1 MENSNT
7 EAAWHYHNGTKHPH
21 GKLMGKLHTY
31 NPAFRPNPYKVY
43 KDLQTTVLPLDKSPT
58 NTSALIAISSNV
70 KQEGKNLVPDLNTL
84 ARILYFSCGITKTI
98 NYPRLGNVEFRA
110 AACTGALFHIEIYV
124 VCGNLPGLSAGVYHF
139 DPKNMNLE
147 LLRKGEYR
155 RVLINASSNNIAI
168 QHAPL
173 ILIYSD
179 VFTRNTIK
187 YQTREYRHAF
197 WDCGTIIANTLA
209 ISSAHKLPAKV
220 ILGYVDD
227 LVNSLID
234 LNTEKEVS
242 LALVPIGFTNEDP
255 IQEIPVIPSLNLK
268 TEPLSNYDF
277 DDQEIQK
284 IHQTSSLASGREV
297 KDWLGVTPKIK
308 IPFPGENPISLD
320 PFKEDKIPPVS
331 LEQVIIRRGSA
342 REFSPEPISFQQLST
357 ILYYSTMGVPTDFL
371 EPYGSSLINLYL
383 IINAVD
389 GLQSGSYFY
398 NREQNI
404 LELLKGGKFRQ
415 TAGYLG
421 LDQDLPADGSVA
433 VFFMTDLEIVLQR
446 FGNRGYRAAQLEA
459 SILGGRFYLTSY
471 AQNLGATGLT
481 FYDDAVTEFFSPHA
495 KDKSVMFM
503 VVLGKKRSQIIT
515 K

>member
-1 MENSNT
+1 
-7 EAAWHYHNGTKHPH
+7 
-21 GKLMGKLHTY
+21 MGKLHTY
-31 NPAFRPNPYKVY
+31 DPAFRPNPYKVY
-43 KDLQTTVLPLDKSPT
+43 KDIQSTVLPLDKSPS
-58 NTSALIAISSNV
+58 TSALIAISRNIE
-70 KQEGKNLVPDLNTL
+70 QEVEQIVPDLNDL
-84 ARILYFSCGITKTI
+84 VRILYFSCGITKTI
-98 NYPRLGNVEFRA
+98 NYSRLGDVEFRA
-110 AACTGALFHIEIYV
+110 AACTGALYHIEIYL
-124 VCGNLPGLSAGVYHF
+124 VCGNLPGLDAGVYHF
-139 DPKNMNLE
+139 DPKYMKVE
-147 LLRKGEYR
+147 LLRKGDYR
-155 RVLINASSNNIAI
+155 RVLINASSNNIEI

-209 ISSAHKLPAKV
+209 ISSAHKMPAKV

-227 LVNSLID
+227 LVNSLLD

-242 LALVPIGFTNEDP
+242 LALVPIGFTKEAAA
-255 IQEIPVIPSLNLK
+255 QEIPVIPSLNLK

-284 IHQTSSLASGREV
+284 IHQASSLTSGREV
-297 KDWLGVTPKIK
+297 KEWLGVSPKIK
-308 IPFPGENPISLD
+308 IPSPMENPISLD
-320 PFKEDKIPPVS
+320 PFKENKIPSAS
-331 LEQVIIRRGSA
+331 LERIIIRRGSA
-342 REFSPEPISFQQLST
+342 REFSREPISFQQLST
-357 ILYYSTMGVPTDFL
+357 VLYYSTIGVSADFL
-371 EPYGSSLINLYL
+371 EPYGCSLINLYL

-398 NREQNI
+398 HREQNK
-404 LELLKGGKFRQ
+404 LELLKGGEFRQ

-433 VFFMTDLEIVLQR
+433 VFFMTDLEKVLKG

-459 SILGGRFYLTSY
+459 SILGGKFYLASY
-471 AQNLGATGLT
+471 AQNVRVTGLT

-503 VVLGKKRSQIIT
+503 VVLGKKKS
-515 K
+515 

>member
-1 MENSNT
+1 LNNDIDAT
-7 EAAWHYHNGTKHPH
+7 WHYHDGTKHPH
-21 GKLMGKLHTY
+21 GKLIGKLHTY
-31 NPAFRPNPYKVY
+31 DPAFRPNPYKVY
-43 KDLQTTVLPLDKSPT
+43 KDLQTTVLPLDKSSST
-58 NTSALIAISSNV
+58 LALLAISRDI
-70 KQEGKNLVPDLNTL
+70 KQEGKNLVPDLKTL

-110 AACTGALFHIEIYV
+110 AACTGALFHIEIYL
-124 VCGNLPGLSAGVYHF
+124 VCGNLPGLDAGVYHF
-139 DPKNMNLE
+139 DPKNMKLE
-147 LLRKGEYR
+147 LLRKGDYR

-168 QHAPL
+168 KHAPL

-209 ISSAHKLPAKV
+209 ICSAHKLPTRI

-234 LNTEKEVS
+234 LNKEKEVS
-242 LALVPIGFTNEDP
+242 LALVPIGFTKEAP
-255 IQEIPVIPSLNLK
+255 TQEIPVISSLNLK

-284 IHQTSSLASGREV
+284 IHQASSLTSGREI
-297 KDWLGVTPKIK
+297 KDWLGNTPKIK
-308 IPFPGENPISLD
+308 IPSPKENPISLD
-320 PFKEDKIPPVS
+320 PFKQDKIPPAS
-331 LEQVIIRRGSA
+331 LEQVIIRRGSS
-342 REFSPEPISFQQLST
+342 REFSREPISFQQLST
-357 ILYYSTMGVPTDFL
+357 ILYYSTMGVPADFL

-389 GLQSGSYFY
+389 GLHSGSYFY
-398 NREQNI
+398 HREQNK
-404 LELLKGGKFRQ
+404 LELLKDGSFRQ
-415 TAGYLG
+415 TAGHLG

-433 VFFMTDLEIVLQR
+433 VFFMTDLEKVLKG

-459 SILGGRFYLTSY
+459 SMLGGKFYLASY
-471 AQNLGATGLT
+471 AQNVGVTGLT

-503 VVLGKKRSQIIT
+503 VVLGKKRSRI
-515 K
+515 

>member
-1 MENSNT
+1 MNNDIDAS
-7 EAAWHYHNGTKHPH
+7 WHYHNGTKHPH
-21 GKLMGKLHTY
+21 GRLMGKLHTY
-31 NPAFRPNPYKVY
+31 DPAFRPNPYKVY
-43 KDLQTTVLPLDKSPT
+43 KDIQSTVLPLDKSPS
-58 NTSALIAISSNV
+58 TSALIAISRNIE
-70 KQEGKNLVPDLNTL
+70 QEVEQIVPDLNDL
-84 ARILYFSCGITKTI
+84 VRILYFSCGITKTI
-98 NYPRLGNVEFRA
+98 NYSRLGDVEFRA
-110 AACTGALFHIEIYV
+110 AACTGALYHIEIYL
-124 VCGNLPGLSAGVYHF
+124 VCGNLPGLDAGVYHF
-139 DPKNMNLE
+139 DPKYMKVE
-147 LLRKGEYR
+147 LLRKGDYR
-155 RVLINASSNNIAI
+155 RVLINASSNNIEI

-209 ISSAHKLPAKV
+209 ISSAHKMPAKV

-227 LVNSLID
+227 LVNSLLD

-242 LALVPIGFTNEDP
+242 LALVPIGFTKEAAA
-255 IQEIPVIPSLNLK
+255 QEIPVIPSLNLK

-284 IHQTSSLASGREV
+284 IHQASSLTSGREV
-297 KDWLGVTPKIK
+297 KEWLGVSPKIK
-308 IPFPGENPISLD
+308 IPSPMENPISLD
-320 PFKEDKIPPVS
+320 PFKENKIPSAS
-331 LEQVIIRRGSA
+331 LERIIIRRGSA
-342 REFSPEPISFQQLST
+342 REFSREPISFQQLST
-357 ILYYSTMGVPTDFL
+357 VLYYSTIGVSADFL
-371 EPYGSSLINLYL
+371 EPYGCSLINLYL

-398 NREQNI
+398 HREQNK
-404 LELLKGGKFRQ
+404 LELLKGGEFRQ

-433 VFFMTDLEIVLQR
+433 VFFMTDLEKVLKG

-459 SILGGRFYLTSY
+459 SILGGKFYLASY
-471 AQNLGATGLT
+471 AQNVRVTGLT

-503 VVLGKKRSQIIT
+503 VVLGKKKS
-515 K
+515 

>member
-1 MENSNT
+1 LNNDIDAT
-7 EAAWHYHNGTKHPH
+7 WHYHNGTKHPN
-21 GKLMGKLHTY
+21 GKLIGKLHTY
-31 NPAFRPNPYKVY
+31 DPAFRPNPYKVY
-43 KDLQTTVLPLDKSPT
+43 KDLQTTVLPLDKSQMT
-58 NTSALIAISSNV
+58 TSALISISRNI
-70 KQEGKNLVPDLNTL
+70 KQEGKNLVPDLNSL
-84 ARILYFSCGITKTI
+84 ARILYFSNGITKTI
-98 NYPRLGNVEFRA
+98 NYTRLGDVEFRA

-124 VCGNLPGLSAGVYHF
+124 VSGNIPSLAAGVYHF
-139 DPKNMNLE
+139 DPKNMMLE
-147 LLRKGEYR
+147 LLRKGDYR
-155 RVLINASSNNIAI
+155 RVLINASSNNIPI

-179 VFTRNTIK
+179 VFTRNSIK

-242 LALVPIGFTNEDP
+242 LALVPIGFTKEAP
-255 IQEIPVIPSLNLK
+255 TQEMPVISSLNLK

-277 DDQEIQK
+277 DDQEIQT
-284 IHQTSSLASGREV
+284 IHQASSLTSGREV
-297 KDWLGVTPKIK
+297 KNWLGVTPKIK
-308 IPFPGENPISLD
+308 NPSPKENSISLD
-320 PFKEDKIPPVS
+320 PFKEDKIPSSS
-331 LEQVIIRRGSA
+331 LEQVIIRRGST
-342 REFSPEPISFQQLST
+342 REFSRESISFQQLST
-357 ILYYSTMGVPTDFL
+357 ILYYSTIGVPADFV

-398 NREQNI
+398 NREHYI
-404 LELLKGGKFRQ
+404 LELLRVGKFRQ

-421 LDQDLPADGSVA
+421 LDQDLSSDGSVS
-433 VFFMTDLEIVLQR
+433 VFFMTDLEKVLKR

-459 SILGGRFYLTSY
+459 SILGGKFYLASY
-471 AQNLGATGLT
+471 ALNLSATGLT
-481 FYDDAVTEFFSPHA
+481 FYDDAVTEFFSPHT
-495 KDKSVMFM
+495 KNKNVMFM
-503 VVLGKKRSQIIT
+503 LVVGKK
-515 K
+515 

>member
-1 MENSNT
+1 
-7 EAAWHYHNGTKHPH
+7 
-21 GKLMGKLHTY
+21 MGKLHTY
-31 NPAFRPNPYKVY
+31 DFSFRPNPYKVY
-43 KDLQTTVLPLDKSPT
+43 KDIQSTVLPLDKSPST
-58 NTSALIAISSNV
+58 TALIAISSNIEKV
-70 KQEGKNLVPDLNTL
+70 EQLVPDLNDL

-98 NYPRLGNVEFRA
+98 NYPRLGDVEFRA
-110 AACTGALFHIEIYV
+110 AACTGALYHIEIYV
-124 VCGNLPGLSAGVYHF
+124 VCGNLPGLDAGVYHF
-139 DPKNMNLE
+139 DPKYVKVE
-147 LLRKGEYR
+147 LLRKGDYR

-179 VFTRNTIK
+179 VFTRNSIK

-242 LALVPIGFTNEDP
+242 LALVPIGFTKEAP
-255 IQEIPVIPSLNLK
+255 TQEVPVIPSLNLK

-284 IHQTSSLASGREV
+284 IHQSSSLTSGREV
-297 KDWLGVTPKIK
+297 KNWLGVTPKIK
-308 IPFPGENPISLD
+308 IPSPEENTISLV
-320 PFKEDKIPPVS
+320 PFKEDKIPPAS
-331 LEQVIIRRGSA
+331 LEQVIIRRGSTRKFS
-342 REFSPEPISFQQLST
+342 RESISFQQLST
-357 ILYYSTMGVPTDFL
+357 ILYYSTIGVSADFL
-371 EPYGSSLINLYL
+371 EPYCSSLINLYL

-389 GLQSGSYFY
+389 GLQPGSYFY
-398 NREQNI
+398 HREQNM
-404 LELLKGGKFRQ
+404 LELLRAGRFRQ
-415 TAGYLG
+415 TAGHLG

-433 VFFMTDLEIVLQR
+433 VFFMTDLEKVLTR

-459 SILGGRFYLTSY
+459 SILGGKFYLSSY
-471 AQNLGATGLT
+471 AQNLSATGLT

-495 KDKSVMFM
+495 ENKSVMFM
-503 VVLGKKRSQIIT
+503 VVVGKK
-515 K
+515 

>member
-1 MENSNT
+1 LNNVIDAT
-7 EAAWHYHNGTKHPH
+7 WHYHNGTKHPH
-21 GKLMGKLHTY
+21 GKLMGKFHTY
-31 NPAFRPNPYKVY
+31 DPAFSPNPYKVY
-43 KDLQTTVLPLDKSPT
+43 KDLQTTVLLLDKSPST
-58 NTSALIAISSNV
+58 PALLAISRDI

-110 AACTGALFHIEIYV
+110 AACTGALFHIEIYL
-124 VCGNLPGLSAGVYHF
+124 VCRNLPGLDAGVYHF
-139 DPKNMNLE
+139 DPKNMKLE
-147 LLRKGEYR
+147 LLRKGDYR

-179 VFTRNTIK
+179 IFTRNTIK

-209 ISSAHKLPAKV
+209 ICSAHKLPTRV

-242 LALVPIGFTNEDP
+242 LALVPIGFTKEAP
-255 IQEIPVIPSLNLK
+255 TQEIPVISSLNLK

-284 IHQTSSLASGREV
+284 IHQASSLTSGREV
-297 KDWLGVTPKIK
+297 NDWLDVTQKIK
-308 IPFPGENPISLD
+308 ISSSMENPISLD
-320 PFKEDKIPPVS
+320 PFKQDKIPSAS
-331 LEQVIIRRGSA
+331 LERVIIRRGSA
-342 REFSPEPISFQQLST
+342 REFLREPISFQQLST
-357 ILYYSTMGVPTDFL
+357 ILYYSTMGIPADFL
-371 EPYGSSLINLYL
+371 EPYESSLINLYL

-389 GLQSGSYFY
+389 DLQPGSYFY
-398 NREQNI
+398 HREQNK
-404 LELLKGGKFRQ
+404 LELLREGSFRQ
-415 TAGYLG
+415 TAGHLG
-421 LDQDLPADGSVA
+421 LDQGLPADGSVV
-433 VFFMTDLEIVLQR
+433 VFFMTDLEKVLKG

-459 SILGGRFYLTSY
+459 SILGGKFYLASY
-471 AQNLGATGLT
+471 AQNAGVTGLT

-495 KDKSVMFM
+495 EDKSVMFM
-503 VVLGKKRSQIIT
+503 VVLGKKRSRIIT

>member
-1 MENSNT
+1 LNNAIDAT
-7 EAAWHYHNGTKHPH
+7 WHYHNGTKHPH
-21 GKLMGKLHTY
+21 GKLMGKLRTY
-31 NPAFRPNPYKVY
+31 DPAFRPNPYKVY
-43 KDLQTTVLPLDKSPT
+43 KDLQTTVLPLDKSPST
-58 NTSALIAISSNV
+58 PALLAISRV
-70 KQEGKNLVPDLNTL
+70 IKQEGKNLVPDLNTL
-84 ARILYFSCGITKTI
+84 ARILYFSCGITKII

-124 VCGNLPGLSAGVYHF
+124 VCGNLPSLSAGVYHF
-139 DPKNMNLE
+139 DPKNMKLE
-147 LLRKGEYR
+147 LLRKGDYR

-187 YQTREYRHAF
+187 YNTREYRHAF

-209 ISSAHKLPAKV
+209 ICSAHKLPTRV

-234 LNTEKEVS
+234 LNKEKEVS
-242 LALVPIGFTNEDP
+242 LALVPIGFTKEDP
-255 IQEIPVIPSLNLK
+255 TQEIPVISLLNLK

-284 IHQTSSLASGREV
+284 IHQASSLTSGREV

-308 IPFPGENPISLD
+308 IPSSMENPISLD
-320 PFKEDKIPPVS
+320 PFKQDKIPPAS
-331 LEQVIIRRGSA
+331 LERVIIRRGSA
-342 REFSPEPISFQQLST
+342 REFLREPISFQQLST
-357 ILYYSTMGVPTDFL
+357 ILYYSTMGVPADFL
-371 EPYGSSLINLYL
+371 EPYESSLINLYL
-383 IINAVD
+383 IINSVD
-389 GLQSGSYFY
+389 GLQPGSYFY
-398 NREQNI
+398 HREQNK
-404 LELLKGGKFRQ
+404 LELLREGSFRQ
-415 TAGYLG
+415 TAGHLG
-421 LDQDLPADGSVA
+421 LDQALPADGSVA
-433 VFFMTDLEIVLQR
+433 VFFMTDLEKVLKG

-459 SILGGRFYLTSY
+459 SILGGKFYLASY
-471 AQNLGATGLT
+471 AQNVGVTGLT

-503 VVLGKKRSQIIT
+503 VVLGKK
-515 K
+515 

>member
-1 MENSNT
+1 MNNDIDAT
-7 EAAWHYHNGTKHPH
+7 WHYHNGTKHPN

-31 NPAFRPNPYKVY
+31 DPSFRPNPYKVY
-43 KDLQTTVLPLDKSPT
+43 KDLQSTVLPLDKSPS
-58 NTSALIAISSNV
+58 TSALIAISRNI
-70 KQEGKNLVPDLNTL
+70 KQEEKHLVPDLNTL

-98 NYPRLGNVEFRA
+98 NYPRLGDVEFRA

-124 VCGNLPGLSAGVYHF
+124 VCGNLPSLNAGVYHF
-139 DPKNMNLE
+139 DPKYMKVE
-147 LLRKGEYR
+147 LLRKGDYR
-155 RVLINASSNNIAI
+155 RVLINASSNNIEI

-179 VFTRNTIK
+179 VFTRNSIK

-220 ILGYVDD
+220 ILGYEDD

-242 LALVPIGFTNEDP
+242 LALVPIGYTKEAP
-255 IQEIPVIPSLNLK
+255 AQEMPVIPSLNLK
-268 TEPLSNYDF
+268 TKPLSNYDF

-284 IHQTSSLASGREV
+284 IHQASSLTSGREV

-308 IPFPGENPISLD
+308 IPSPIENPISLD
-320 PFKEDKIPPVS
+320 HFKEDKIIPAS
-331 LEQVIIRRGSA
+331 LEQVIIRRGST
-342 REFSPEPISFQQLST
+342 REFSRESISFQQLST
-357 ILYYSTMGVPTDFL
+357 ILFYSKTGVPADFL

-389 GLQSGSYFY
+389 GLQPGSYFY
-398 NREQNI
+398 NREQNM
-404 LELLKGGKFRQ
+404 LELRRAGCFRQ

-421 LDQDLPADGSVA
+421 LDQDLPADGSAA
-433 VFFMTDLEIVLQR
+433 VFFMTDLETVLQR

-459 SILGGRFYLTSY
+459 SILGGKFYLASY
-471 AQNLGATGLT
+471 A
-481 FYDDAVTEFFSPHA
+481 
-495 KDKSVMFM
+495 
-503 VVLGKKRSQIIT
+503 
-515 K
+515 

>member
-1 MENSNT
+1 LNNDI
-7 EAAWHYHNGTKHPH
+7 AATWHYHNGTKHPH

-31 NPAFRPNPYKVY
+31 DPAFRPNPYKVF
-43 KDLQTTVLPLDKSPT
+43 KDLQTTVLPLDKSPST
-58 NTSALIAISSNV
+58 PALLAISRDI

-124 VCGNLPGLSAGVYHF
+124 VCGNLPSLSAGVYHF
-139 DPKNMNLE
+139 DPKNMKLE
-147 LLRKGEYR
+147 LLRKGDYR

-179 VFTRNTIK
+179 VFTRNSIK
-187 YQTREYRHAF
+187 YNTREYRHAF

-209 ISSAHKLPAKV
+209 ICSAHKLPTRV

-234 LNTEKEVS
+234 LNKEKEVS
-242 LALVPIGFTNEDP
+242 LALVPIGFTKEDP
-255 IQEIPVIPSLNLK
+255 TQEIPVISLLNLK

-284 IHQTSSLASGREV
+284 IHESSSLTSGREV

-308 IPFPGENPISLD
+308 IPSYMENTISLD
-320 PFKEDKIPPVS
+320 PFKQDKIPPAS

-342 REFSPEPISFQQLST
+342 REFLREPISFQQLST
-357 ILYYSTMGVPTDFL
+357 ILYYSTMGVPADFL
-371 EPYGSSLINLYL
+371 EPYESSLINLYL

-389 GLQSGSYFY
+389 GLQPGSYFY
-398 NREQNI
+398 HREQNK
-404 LELLKGGKFRQ
+404 LELLREGSFRQ
-415 TAGYLG
+415 TAGHLG

-433 VFFMTDLEIVLQR
+433 VFFMTDLEKVLKG

-459 SILGGRFYLTSY
+459 SILGGKFYLASY
-471 AQNLGATGLT
+471 AQNVGVTGLT

-503 VVLGKKRSQIIT
+503 VVLGKK
-515 K
+515 

>member
-1 MENSNT
+1 
-7 EAAWHYHNGTKHPH
+7 
-21 GKLMGKLHTY
+21 
-31 NPAFRPNPYKVY
+31 
-43 KDLQTTVLPLDKSPT
+43 
-58 NTSALIAISSNV
+58 
-70 KQEGKNLVPDLNTL
+70 
-84 ARILYFSCGITKTI
+84 
-98 NYPRLGNVEFRA
+98 
-110 AACTGALFHIEIYV
+110 
-124 VCGNLPGLSAGVYHF
+124 
-139 DPKNMNLE
+139 
-147 LLRKGEYR
+147 
-155 RVLINASSNNIAI
+155 
-168 QHAPL
+168 
-173 ILIYSD
+173 
-179 VFTRNTIK
+179 
-187 YQTREYRHAF
+187 
-197 WDCGTIIANTLA
+197 
-209 ISSAHKLPAKV
+209 
-220 ILGYVDD
+220 

-255 IQEIPVIPSLNLK
+255 TQEIPVIPSLNLK

-284 IHQTSSLASGREV
+284 IHQTSSLTSLSEV

-320 PFKEDKIPPVS
+320 PFKEDKIPPAS

-342 REFSPEPISFQQLST
+342 REFSREPISFQQLST
-357 ILYYSTMGVPTDFL
+357 ILYYSTMGVPIDFL

-433 VFFMTDLEIVLQR
+433 VFFMTDLETVLQR

-459 SILGGRFYLTSY
+459 SILGGKFYLTSY
-471 AQNLGATGLT
+471 AQTLDATGLT

>member
-1 MENSNT
+1 LNNVIDAT
-7 EAAWHYHNGTKHPH
+7 WHYHNGTKHPH

-31 NPAFRPNPYKVY
+31 DPAFRPNPYKVF
-43 KDLQTTVLPLDKSPT
+43 KDLQTTVLPLDKSPST
-58 NTSALIAISSNV
+58 PALLAISRDI
-70 KQEGKNLVPDLNTL
+70 KQEEKNLVPDLNTL

-124 VCGNLPGLSAGVYHF
+124 VCGNLPSLSAGVYHF
-139 DPKNMNLE
+139 DPKNMKLE
-147 LLRKGEYR
+147 LLRKGDYR

-187 YQTREYRHAF
+187 YNTREYRHAF

-209 ISSAHKLPAKV
+209 ICSAHKLPTRV

-234 LNTEKEVS
+234 LNKEKEVS
-242 LALVPIGFTNEDP
+242 LALVPIGFTKEDP
-255 IQEIPVIPSLNLK
+255 TQEIPVISLLNLK

-284 IHQTSSLASGREV
+284 IHQASSLTSGREV

-308 IPFPGENPISLD
+308 IPSSMENPISLD
-320 PFKEDKIPPVS
+320 PFKQDKIPPAS
-331 LEQVIIRRGSA
+331 LERVIIRRGSA
-342 REFSPEPISFQQLST
+342 REFLREPISFQQLST
-357 ILYYSTMGVPTDFL
+357 ILYYSTMGVPADFL
-371 EPYGSSLINLYL
+371 EPYESSLINLYL
-383 IINAVD
+383 IINAVN
-389 GLQSGSYFY
+389 GLQPGSYFY
-398 NREQNI
+398 HREQNK
-404 LELLKGGKFRQ
+404 LELLREGSFRQ
-415 TAGYLG
+415 TAGHLG
-421 LDQDLPADGSVA
+421 LNQDLPADGSVA
-433 VFFMTDLEIVLQR
+433 VFFMTDLEKVLKE

-459 SILGGRFYLTSY
+459 SILGGKFYLASY
-471 AQNLGATGLT
+471 AQNVGVTGLT
-481 FYDDAVTEFFSPHA
+481 FYDDAVTKFFSPHA

-503 VVLGKKRSQIIT
+503 VVLGKK
-515 K
+515 

>member
-1 MENSNT
+1 LNNDIDAT
-7 EAAWHYHNGTKHPH
+7 WHYHNGTKHPN
-21 GKLMGKLHTY
+21 GKLMSKLHTY
-31 NPAFRPNPYKVY
+31 DPAFRPNPYKVY
-43 KDLQTTVLPLDKSPT
+43 KDLQTTVLPLDKSYSTP
-58 NTSALIAISSNV
+58 ALLAISRDI

-110 AACTGALFHIEIYV
+110 AACTGALFHIEIYL
-124 VCGNLPGLSAGVYHF
+124 VCGNLPGLDAGVYHF

-147 LLRKGEYR
+147 FLRKGDYR
-155 RVLINASSNNIAI
+155 RVLINSSSNNIAI

-209 ISSAHKLPAKV
+209 ICSAHKLPTRV

-234 LNTEKEVS
+234 LNKEKEVS
-242 LALVPIGFTNEDP
+242 LALVPIGFTKEAP
-255 IQEIPVIPSLNLK
+255 TQEIPVISSLNLK

-284 IHQTSSLASGREV
+284 IHQASSLTSGREI
-297 KDWLGVTPKIK
+297 KDWLGNTPKIK
-308 IPFPGENPISLD
+308 IPSPKENPISLD
-320 PFKEDKIPPVS
+320 PLKQDKIPPAS
-331 LEQVIIRRGSA
+331 LEQVIIRRGSS
-342 REFSPEPISFQQLST
+342 REFSREPISFQQLST
-357 ILYYSTMGVPTDFL
+357 ILYYSTMGVPADFL

-389 GLQSGSYFY
+389 GLHSGSYFY
-398 NREQNI
+398 HREQNK
-404 LELLKGGKFRQ
+404 LELLKDGSFRQ

-421 LDQDLPADGSVA
+421 LNQDLPADGSVA
-433 VFFMTDLEIVLQR
+433 VFFMTDLEKVLKG

-459 SILGGRFYLTSY
+459 SMLGGKFYLASY
-471 AQNLGATGLT
+471 AQNVGVTGLT

-503 VVLGKKRSQIIT
+503 VVLGKKKSRI
-515 K
+515 

>member
-1 MENSNT
+1 MNNDINAT
-7 EAAWHYHNGTKHPH
+7 WHYHNGTKHPH
-21 GKLMGKLHTY
+21 GKLIGKLHTY
-31 NPAFRPNPYKVY
+31 DPAFRPNPYKVY
-43 KDLQTTVLPLDKSPT
+43 KDLQTTVLPLDKSST
-58 NTSALIAISSNV
+58 SQSALITISSNI

-84 ARILYFSCGITKTI
+84 AKILYFSCGITKTI
-98 NYPRLGNVEFRA
+98 NYPRLGDVEFRA

-124 VCGNLPGLSAGVYHF
+124 VCGNLPSLSAGVYHF
-139 DPKNMNLE
+139 DPKYMKIE
-147 LLRKGEYR
+147 LLRKGDYR
-155 RVLINASSNNIAI
+155 RVLINASSNNIEI
-168 QHAPL
+168 QYAPL

-220 ILGYVDD
+220 ILGYEDD

-242 LALVPIGFTNEDP
+242 LALVPIGFTKEAP
-255 IQEIPVIPSLNLK
+255 AQEMPVISSLNLN

-284 IHQTSSLASGREV
+284 IHQSSSLASRREV
-297 KDWLGVTPKIK
+297 KNWLDVTPKIRTPSPK
-308 IPFPGENPISLD
+308 ENSISLD
-320 PFKEDKIPPVS
+320 PFKEDKIPPAS
-331 LEQVIIRRGSA
+331 LEQVIIRRGST
-342 REFSPEPISFQQLST
+342 REFLPEPVSFQQLST
-357 ILYYSTMGVPTDFL
+357 ILFYSTTGVPADFL

-433 VFFMTDLEIVLQR
+433 VFFMTDLETVLQR

-459 SILGGRFYLTSY
+459 SILGGKFYLTSY

>member
-1 MENSNT
+1 MNNDIDAT
-7 EAAWHYHNGTKHPH
+7 WHYHNGTKHPH
-21 GKLMGKLHTY
+21 GKLMGKRHIY
-31 NPAFRPNPYKVY
+31 DPAFRPNPYKVY
-43 KDLQTTVLPLDKSPT
+43 KELQTTVLPLDKSPS
-58 NTSALIAISSNV
+58 TSALLAISRNI
-70 KQEGKNLVPDLNTL
+70 KQERKHLVPDLDSL

-98 NYPRLGNVEFRA
+98 NYPRLGDVEFRA
-110 AACTGALFHIEIYV
+110 ASCTGALYHIEIYV
-124 VCGNLPGLSAGVYHF
+124 VCGNLPGQDAGVYHF
-139 DPKNMNLE
+139 DPKYMKIE
-147 LLRKGEYR
+147 LLRKGDYR

-173 ILIYSD
+173 IFIYSD

-209 ISSAHKLPAKV
+209 ISSAHELPAKV

-242 LALVPIGFTNEDP
+242 LALVPIGFTKEAP
-255 IQEIPVIPSLNLK
+255 SQEIQVISSLNLK

-277 DDQEIQK
+277 DDHEIQEI
-284 IHQTSSLASGREV
+284 HQASSLTSGTEV
-297 KDWLGVTPKIK
+297 KNWLDVTPKIK
-308 IPFPGENPISLD
+308 IPSPVENSISLD
-320 PFKEDKIPPVS
+320 PFKEDKIPPSS
-331 LEQVIIRRGSA
+331 LEQVIIRRGST
-342 REFSPEPISFQQLST
+342 REFSRESISFQQLST
-357 ILYYSTMGVPTDFL
+357 ILYYSTMGVSADFL

-389 GLQSGSYFY
+389 GLQPGSYFY
-398 NREQNI
+398 NREQNM
-404 LELLKGGKFRQ
+404 LELLRAGRFRQ

-421 LDQDLPADGSVA
+421 LEQDLSSDASIA
-433 VFFMTDLEIVLQR
+433 VFFMTELEKVLKR

-459 SILGGRFYLTSY
+459 SILGGKFYLSSY
-471 AQNLGATGLT
+471 AQNLSATGLT

-495 KDKSVMFM
+495 ENKSVMFM
-503 VVLGKKRSQIIT
+503 VVVGKK
-515 K
+515 

>member
-1 MENSNT
+1 MNNDIDAS
-7 EAAWHYHNGTKHPH
+7 WHYHNGTKHPH
-21 GKLMGKLHTY
+21 GRLMGKLHTY
-31 NPAFRPNPYKVY
+31 DPAFRPNPYKVY
-43 KDLQTTVLPLDKSPT
+43 KDIQSTVLPLDKSPS
-58 NTSALIAISSNV
+58 TSALIAISRNIE
-70 KQEGKNLVPDLNTL
+70 QEVEQIVPDLNDL

-98 NYPRLGNVEFRA
+98 NYSRLGDVEFRA
-110 AACTGALFHIEIYV
+110 AACTGALYHIEIYL
-124 VCGNLPGLSAGVYHF
+124 VCGNLPCLDAGVYHF
-139 DPKNMNLE
+139 DPKYMKVE
-147 LLRKGEYR
+147 LLRKGDYR
-155 RVLINASSNNIAI
+155 RVLINASSNNIEI

-209 ISSAHKLPAKV
+209 ISSAHKMPAKV

-227 LVNSLID
+227 LVNSILD

-242 LALVPIGFTNEDP
+242 LALVPIGFTKEAAA
-255 IQEIPVIPSLNLK
+255 QEIPVIPSLNLK

-284 IHQTSSLASGREV
+284 IHQASSLTSGREV
-297 KDWLGVTPKIK
+297 KEWLDVSPKIK
-308 IPFPGENPISLD
+308 IPSPMENPISLD
-320 PFKEDKIPPVS
+320 PFKENKIPSAS
-331 LEQVIIRRGSA
+331 LERIIIRRGSA
-342 REFSPEPISFQQLST
+342 REFSREPISFQQLST
-357 ILYYSTMGVPTDFL
+357 VLYYSTIGVSADFL
-371 EPYGSSLINLYL
+371 EPYGCSLINLYL

-389 GLQSGSYFY
+389 GLQPGSYFY
-398 NREQNI
+398 HREQNK
-404 LELLKGGKFRQ
+404 LELLKGGEFRQ

-433 VFFMTDLEIVLQR
+433 VFFMTDLEKVLKG

-459 SILGGRFYLTSY
+459 SILGGKFYLASY
-471 AQNLGATGLT
+471 AQNVRVTGLT

-503 VVLGKKRSQIIT
+503 VVLGKKKS
-515 K
+515 

>member
-1 MENSNT
+1 MNNDIDAT
-7 EAAWHYHNGTKHPH
+7 WHYHNGTKHPN
-21 GKLMGKLHTY
+21 GKLMSKLHTY
-31 NPAFRPNPYKVY
+31 DPAFRPNPYKVY
-43 KDLQTTVLPLDKSPT
+43 KDLQTTVLPLDKSSSTP
-58 NTSALIAISSNV
+58 ALLAISRDI

-110 AACTGALFHIEIYV
+110 AACTGALFHIEIYL
-124 VCGNLPGLSAGVYHF
+124 VCGNLPGLDAGVYHF
-139 DPKNMNLE
+139 DPKNMKLE
-147 LLRKGEYR
+147 LLRKGDYR

-209 ISSAHKLPAKV
+209 ICSAHKLPTRV

-234 LNTEKEVS
+234 LNKEKEVS
-242 LALVPIGFTNEDP
+242 LALVPIGFTKEAP
-255 IQEIPVIPSLNLK
+255 TQEIPVISSLNLK

-284 IHQTSSLASGREV
+284 IHQASSLTSGREI
-297 KDWLGVTPKIK
+297 KDWLGNTPKIK
-308 IPFPGENPISLD
+308 IPSPKENPISLD
-320 PFKEDKIPPVS
+320 PFKQDKIPPAS
-331 LEQVIIRRGSA
+331 LEQVIIRRGSS
-342 REFSPEPISFQQLST
+342 REFSREPISFQQLST
-357 ILYYSTMGVPTDFL
+357 ILYYSTMGVPADFL

-389 GLQSGSYFY
+389 GLHSGSYFY
-398 NREQNI
+398 HREQNK
-404 LELLKGGKFRQ
+404 LELLKDGSFRQ
-415 TAGYLG
+415 TAGHLG

-433 VFFMTDLEIVLQR
+433 VFFMTDLEKVLKG

-459 SILGGRFYLTSY
+459 SILGGKFYLASY
-471 AQNLGATGLT
+471 AQNVGVTGLT

-503 VVLGKKRSQIIT
+503 VVLGKKRSRI
-515 K
+515 

>member
-1 MENSNT
+1 MNNVIDAT
-7 EAAWHYHNGTKHPH
+7 WHYHNGTKHPH
-21 GKLMGKLHTY
+21 GKLMGKLRTY
-31 NPAFRPNPYKVY
+31 DPAFRPNPYKVY
-43 KDLQTTVLPLDKSPT
+43 KDLQTTVLPLDKSPST
-58 NTSALIAISSNV
+58 PALLAISRV
-70 KQEGKNLVPDLNTL
+70 IKQEGKNLVPDLNTL

-124 VCGNLPGLSAGVYHF
+124 VCGNLPSLSAGVYHF
-139 DPKNMNLE
+139 DPKNMKLE
-147 LLRKGEYR
+147 LLRKGDYR

-197 WDCGTIIANTLA
+197 WDCGTIIANTLST
-209 ISSAHKLPAKV
+209 SSAHKLPAKV

-242 LALVPIGFTNEDP
+242 LALVPIGFTKEAP
-255 IQEIPVIPSLNLK
+255 TQEMPVIPSLNLK

-284 IHQTSSLASGREV
+284 IHQASSLTSGREV
-297 KDWLGVTPKIK
+297 KNWLGVTPKIK
-308 IPFPGENPISLD
+308 TPYPEENTISLD
-320 PFKEDKIPPVS
+320 PFKEDKIPPAS
-331 LEQVIIRRGSA
+331 LEQVIIRRGSTRKFS
-342 REFSPEPISFQQLST
+342 REPLSFQQLST
-357 ILYYSTMGVPTDFL
+357 ILYYSTMGVSADFL

-389 GLQSGSYFY
+389 GLQPGSYFY
-398 NREQNI
+398 NREQNM
-404 LELLKGGKFRQ
+404 LDLLRAGRFRQ
-415 TAGYLG
+415 TAGHLG

-433 VFFMTDLEIVLQR
+433 VFFMTDLEKVLTR

-459 SILGGRFYLTSY
+459 SILGGKFYLSSY
-471 AQNLGATGLT
+471 AQNLSATGLT

-495 KDKSVMFM
+495 ENKSVMFM
-503 VVLGKKRSQIIT
+503 VVVGKK
-515 K
+515 